1 MFVKTKNDLLI
12 SHCHSTGTGNQARTP
27 MAQQFVTN
35 RLKYMIFNF
44 RLVSDEVD
52 NFKREIEIDAD
63 DTFLDLRNAICDA
76 VQYDRSEMCSFF
88 LCDDSWEKE
97 KEITLEDMGTDSDED
112 TYLMDECILNDYIDD
127 EGQKLMFVF
136 DYLTDRAFFLQLKKI
151 ITGKSLKDPVCTLSM
166 GKAPE
171 QHIDMKRFEADIDA
185 KAAKQASIEDFGE
198 DFDEEG
204 YNEDEFDPEGF
215 SDLTFD
221 EH

>member
-1 MFVKTKNDLLI
+1 
-12 SHCHSTGTGNQARTP
+12 
-27 MAQQFVTN
+27 
-35 RLKYMIFNF
+35 MIFNF

-112 TYLMDECILNDYIDD
+112 TYLMDECILSDYLDD

-136 DYLTDRAFFLQLKKI
+136 DYMTDSAFFLQLKKI

-166 GKAPE
+166 GKAPD
-171 QHIDMKRFEADIDA
+171 QHIDMKRFEAEIDA
-185 KAAKQASIEDFGE
+185 KAAKQASLEDFGE
-198 DFDEEG
+198 DFDEDG

>member
-1 MFVKTKNDLLI
+1 
-12 SHCHSTGTGNQARTP
+12 
-27 MAQQFVTN
+27 
-35 RLKYMIFNF
+35 MIFNF

-112 TYLMDECILNDYIDD
+112 TYLMDECILSDYRDD

-136 DYLTDRAFFLQLKKI
+136 DYMTDRAFFLQLKKI

-166 GKAPE
+166 GKAPD
-171 QHIDMKRFEADIDA
+171 QHIDMKRFEAEIDA
-185 KAAKQASIEDFGE
+185 KAAKQASLEDFGE
-198 DFDEEG
+198 DFDEDG

>member
-1 MFVKTKNDLLI
+1 
-12 SHCHSTGTGNQARTP
+12 
-27 MAQQFVTN
+27 
-35 RLKYMIFNF
+35 MIFNF

-112 TYLMDECILNDYIDD
+112 TYLMDECILSDYLDD

-136 DYLTDRAFFLQLKKI
+136 DYMTDRAFFLQLKK
-151 ITGKSLKDPVCTLSM
+151 S
-166 GKAPE
+166 
-171 QHIDMKRFEADIDA
+171 
-185 KAAKQASIEDFGE
+185 
-198 DFDEEG
+198 
-204 YNEDEFDPEGF
+204 
-215 SDLTFD
+215 
-221 EH
+221 

>member
-1 MFVKTKNDLLI
+1 
-12 SHCHSTGTGNQARTP
+12 
-27 MAQQFVTN
+27 
-35 RLKYMIFNF
+35 MIFNF

-52 NFKREIEIDAD
+52 NFKRKIEIDAD

-112 TYLMDECILNDYIDD
+112 TYLMDECILSDYLDD

-136 DYLTDRAFFLQLKKI
+136 DYMTDRAFFLQLKKI

-166 GKAPE
+166 GKAPD
-171 QHIDMKRFEADIDA
+171 QHIDMKRFEAEIDA
-185 KAAKQASIEDFGE
+185 KAAKQASLEDFGE
-198 DFDEEG
+198 DFDEDG

>member
-1 MFVKTKNDLLI
+1 
-12 SHCHSTGTGNQARTP
+12 
-27 MAQQFVTN
+27 
-35 RLKYMIFNF
+35 MIFNF

-76 VQYDRSEMCSFF
+76 VKYDRSEMCSFF

-112 TYLMDECILNDYIDD
+112 TYLMDECILSDYLDD

-136 DYLTDRAFFLQLKKI
+136 DYMTDRAFFLQLKKI

-166 GKAPE
+166 GKAPD
-171 QHIDMKRFEADIDA
+171 QHIDMKRFEAEIDA
-185 KAAKQASIEDFGE
+185 KAAKQASLEDFGE
-198 DFDEEG
+198 DFDEDG

>member
-1 MFVKTKNDLLI
+1 
-12 SHCHSTGTGNQARTP
+12 
-27 MAQQFVTN
+27 
-35 RLKYMIFNF
+35 MIFNF

-112 TYLMDECILNDYIDD
+112 TYLMDECILSDYLDD

-136 DYLTDRAFFLQLKKI
+136 DYMTDRAFFLQLKKI

-166 GKAPE
+166 GKAPD
-171 QHIDMKRFEADIDA
+171 QHIDIKRFEAEIDA
-185 KAAKQASIEDFGE
+185 KAAKQASLEDFGE
-198 DFDEEG
+198 DFDEDG

>member
-1 MFVKTKNDLLI
+1 M
-12 SHCHSTGTGNQARTP
+12 
-27 MAQQFVTN
+27 
-35 RLKYMIFNF
+35 
-44 RLVSDEVD
+44 SDEVD

-112 TYLMDECILNDYIDD
+112 TYLMDECILSDYLDD

-136 DYLTDRAFFLQLKKI
+136 DYMTDRAFFLQLKKI

-166 GKAPE
+166 GKAPD
-171 QHIDMKRFEADIDA
+171 QHIDMKRFEAEIDA
-185 KAAKQASIEDFGE
+185 KAAKQASLEDFGE
-198 DFDEEG
+198 DFDEDG

>member
-1 MFVKTKNDLLI
+1 
-12 SHCHSTGTGNQARTP
+12 
-27 MAQQFVTN
+27 
-35 RLKYMIFNF
+35 MIFNF

-112 TYLMDECILNDYIDD
+112 TYLMDECILSYYLDD

-136 DYLTDRAFFLQLKKI
+136 DYMTDRAFFLQLKKI

-166 GKAPE
+166 GKAPD
-171 QHIDMKRFEADIDA
+171 QHIDMKRFEAEIDA
-185 KAAKQASIEDFGE
+185 KAAKQASLEDFGE
-198 DFDEEG
+198 DFDEDG
-204 YNEDEFDPEGF
+204 YNEDEFDPESF

>member
-1 MFVKTKNDLLI
+1 
-12 SHCHSTGTGNQARTP
+12 
-27 MAQQFVTN
+27 
-35 RLKYMIFNF
+35 MIFNF

-88 LCDDSWEKE
+88 LCDDGWEKE

-112 TYLMDECILNDYIDD
+112 TYLMDECILSDYLDD

-136 DYLTDRAFFLQLKKI
+136 DYMTDRAFFLQLKKI

-166 GKAPE
+166 GKAPD
-171 QHIDMKRFEADIDA
+171 QHIDMKRFEAEIDA
-185 KAAKQASIEDFGE
+185 KAAKQASLEDFGE
-198 DFDEEG
+198 DFDEDG

>member
-1 MFVKTKNDLLI
+1 
-12 SHCHSTGTGNQARTP
+12 
-27 MAQQFVTN
+27 
-35 RLKYMIFNF
+35 MIFNF

-52 NFKREIEIDAD
+52 NFKREIEIVAD

-112 TYLMDECILNDYIDD
+112 TYLMDECILSDYLDD

-136 DYLTDRAFFLQLKKI
+136 DYMTDRAFFLQLKKI

-166 GKAPE
+166 GKAPD
-171 QHIDMKRFEADIDA
+171 QHIDMKRFEAEIDA
-185 KAAKQASIEDFGE
+185 KAAKQASLEDFGE
-198 DFDEEG
+198 DFDEDG

>member
-1 MFVKTKNDLLI
+1 
-12 SHCHSTGTGNQARTP
+12 
-27 MAQQFVTN
+27 
-35 RLKYMIFNF
+35 
-44 RLVSDEVD
+44 
-52 NFKREIEIDAD
+52 
-63 DTFLDLRNAICDA
+63 
-76 VQYDRSEMCSFF
+76 
-88 LCDDSWEKE
+88 
-97 KEITLEDMGTDSDED
+97 
-112 TYLMDECILNDYIDD
+112 
-127 EGQKLMFVF
+127 
-136 DYLTDRAFFLQLKKI
+136 
-151 ITGKSLKDPVCTLSM
+151 M

>member
-1 MFVKTKNDLLI
+1 
-12 SHCHSTGTGNQARTP
+12 
-27 MAQQFVTN
+27 
-35 RLKYMIFNF
+35 MIFNF

-112 TYLMDECILNDYIDD
+112 TYLMDECILSDYLDD

-136 DYLTDRAFFLQLKKI
+136 DYMTDRAFFLQLKKI

-166 GKAPE
+166 GKAPD
-171 QHIDMKRFEADIDA
+171 QHIDMKRFEAEIDA
-185 KAAKQASIEDFGE
+185 KAAKQASLEDFGE
-198 DFDEEG
+198 DFDEDG

>member
-1 MFVKTKNDLLI
+1 
-12 SHCHSTGTGNQARTP
+12 
-27 MAQQFVTN
+27 
-35 RLKYMIFNF
+35 MIFNF

-76 VQYDRSEMCSFF
+76 VHYDRSEMCSFF

-112 TYLMDECILNDYIDD
+112 TYLMDECILSDYLDD

-136 DYLTDRAFFLQLKKI
+136 DYMTDRAFFLQLKKI

-166 GKAPE
+166 GKAPD
-171 QHIDMKRFEADIDA
+171 QHIDMKRFEAEIDA

-198 DFDEEG
+198 DFDEDG
-204 YNEDEFDPEGF
+204 YNKDEFDPEGF

>member
-1 MFVKTKNDLLI
+1 
-12 SHCHSTGTGNQARTP
+12 
-27 MAQQFVTN
+27 
-35 RLKYMIFNF
+35 MIFNF

-112 TYLMDECILNDYIDD
+112 TYLMDECILSDYLDD

-136 DYLTDRAFFLQLKKI
+136 DYMTDRAFFLQLKKI

-166 GKAPE
+166 GKAPD
-171 QHIDMKRFEADIDA
+171 QHIDMKRFEAEIDA
-185 KAAKQASIEDFGE
+185 KAAKQVSLEDFGE
-198 DFDEEG
+198 DFDEDG

>member
-1 MFVKTKNDLLI
+1 
-12 SHCHSTGTGNQARTP
+12 
-27 MAQQFVTN
+27 
-35 RLKYMIFNF
+35 MIFNF

-112 TYLMDECILNDYIDD
+112 TYLMDECILSDYLDD

-136 DYLTDRAFFLQLKKI
+136 DYMTDRAFFLQIKKI

-166 GKAPE
+166 GKAPD
-171 QHIDMKRFEADIDA
+171 QHIDMKRFEAEIDA
-185 KAAKQASIEDFGE
+185 KAAKQASLEDFGE
-198 DFDEEG
+198 DFDEDG

>member
-1 MFVKTKNDLLI
+1 
-12 SHCHSTGTGNQARTP
+12 
-27 MAQQFVTN
+27 
-35 RLKYMIFNF
+35 MIFNF

-52 NFKREIEIDAD
+52 NFKIEIEIDAD

-112 TYLMDECILNDYIDD
+112 TYLMDECILSDYLDD

-136 DYLTDRAFFLQLKKI
+136 DYMTDRAFFLQLKKI

-166 GKAPE
+166 GKAPD
-171 QHIDMKRFEADIDA
+171 QHIDMKRFEAEIDA
-185 KAAKQASIEDFGE
+185 KAAKQASLEDFGE
-198 DFDEEG
+198 DFDEDG

>member
-1 MFVKTKNDLLI
+1 
-12 SHCHSTGTGNQARTP
+12 
-27 MAQQFVTN
+27 
-35 RLKYMIFNF
+35 MIFNF

-112 TYLMDECILNDYIDD
+112 TYLMDECILSDYLDD

-136 DYLTDRAFFLQLKKI
+136 DYMTDRAFFLQLKKI

-166 GKAPE
+166 GKALD
-171 QHIDMKRFEADIDA
+171 QHIDMKRFEAEIDA
-185 KAAKQASIEDFGE
+185 KAAKQASLEDFGE
-198 DFDEEG
+198 DFDEDG

>member
-1 MFVKTKNDLLI
+1 
-12 SHCHSTGTGNQARTP
+12 
-27 MAQQFVTN
+27 
-35 RLKYMIFNF
+35 MIFNF

-97 KEITLEDMGTDSDED
+97 KEITLEDMSTDSDED
-112 TYLMDECILNDYIDD
+112 TYLMDECILSDYLDD

-136 DYLTDRAFFLQLKKI
+136 DYMTDRAFFLQLKKI

-166 GKAPE
+166 GKAPD
-171 QHIDMKRFEADIDA
+171 QHIDMKRFEAEIDA
-185 KAAKQASIEDFGE
+185 KAAKQASLEDFGE
-198 DFDEEG
+198 DFDEDG

>member
-1 MFVKTKNDLLI
+1 
-12 SHCHSTGTGNQARTP
+12 
-27 MAQQFVTN
+27 
-35 RLKYMIFNF
+35 MIFNF

-97 KEITLEDMGTDSDED
+97 KEITLEDMGTDSDGD
-112 TYLMDECILNDYIDD
+112 TYLMDECILSDYLDD

-136 DYLTDRAFFLQLKKI
+136 DYMTDRAFFLQLKKI

-166 GKAPE
+166 GKAPD
-171 QHIDMKRFEADIDA
+171 QHIDMKRFEAEIDA
-185 KAAKQASIEDFGE
+185 KAAKQASLEDFGE
-198 DFDEEG
+198 DFDEDG

>member
-1 MFVKTKNDLLI
+1 
-12 SHCHSTGTGNQARTP
+12 
-27 MAQQFVTN
+27 
-35 RLKYMIFNF
+35 MIFNF

-112 TYLMDECILNDYIDD
+112 TYLMDECILSDYLDD

-136 DYLTDRAFFLQLKKI
+136 DYMTDRAFFLQLKKI

-166 GKAPE
+166 GKAPD
-171 QHIDMKRFEADIDA
+171 QHIDMKRFEAEIDA
-185 KAAKQASIEDFGE
+185 KAAIPRRFRRGLRRRRLQRRRIRPGRFLR
-198 DFDEEG
+198 
-204 YNEDEFDPEGF
+204 PH
-215 SDLTFD
+215 L
-221 EH
+221 

>member
-1 MFVKTKNDLLI
+1 
-12 SHCHSTGTGNQARTP
+12 
-27 MAQQFVTN
+27 
-35 RLKYMIFNF
+35 MIFNF

-112 TYLMDECILNDYIDD
+112 TYLMNECILSDYLDD

-136 DYLTDRAFFLQLKKI
+136 DYMTDRAFFLQLKKI

-166 GKAPE
+166 GKAPD
-171 QHIDMKRFEADIDA
+171 QHIDMKRFEAEIDA

-198 DFDEEG
+198 DFDEDG

>member
-1 MFVKTKNDLLI
+1 
-12 SHCHSTGTGNQARTP
+12 
-27 MAQQFVTN
+27 
-35 RLKYMIFNF
+35 MIFNF

-76 VQYDRSEMCSFF
+76 VQYNRSEMCSFF

-112 TYLMDECILNDYIDD
+112 TYLMDECILSDYLDD

-136 DYLTDRAFFLQLKKI
+136 DYMTDRAFFLQLKKI

-166 GKAPE
+166 GKAPD
-171 QHIDMKRFEADIDA
+171 QHIDMKRFEAEIDA
-185 KAAKQASIEDFGE
+185 KAAKQASLEDFGE
-198 DFDEEG
+198 DFDEDG

>member
-1 MFVKTKNDLLI
+1 
-12 SHCHSTGTGNQARTP
+12 
-27 MAQQFVTN
+27 
-35 RLKYMIFNF
+35 MIFNF
-44 RLVSDEVD
+44 RLVLDEVD

-112 TYLMDECILNDYIDD
+112 TYLMDECILSDYLDD

-136 DYLTDRAFFLQLKKI
+136 DYMTDRAFFLQLKKI

-166 GKAPE
+166 GKAPD
-171 QHIDMKRFEADIDA
+171 QHIDMKRFEAEIDA
-185 KAAKQASIEDFGE
+185 KAAKQASLEDFGE
-198 DFDEEG
+198 DFDEDG

>member
-1 MFVKTKNDLLI
+1 
-12 SHCHSTGTGNQARTP
+12 
-27 MAQQFVTN
+27 
-35 RLKYMIFNF
+35 MIFNF

-112 TYLMDECILNDYIDD
+112 TYLMDECILSDYLDD

-136 DYLTDRAFFLQLKKI
+136 DYMTDRAFFLQLKKI

-166 GKAPE
+166 GKAPD
-171 QHIDMKRFEADIDA
+171 QHIDMKRFEAEIDA
-185 KAAKQASIEDFGE
+185 KAAKQASLEDFGE
-198 DFDEEG
+198 DFDEDG

-215 SDLTFD
+215 SDLTLD

>member
-1 MFVKTKNDLLI
+1 
-12 SHCHSTGTGNQARTP
+12 
-27 MAQQFVTN
+27 
-35 RLKYMIFNF
+35 MIFNF

-112 TYLMDECILNDYIDD
+112 TYLMDECILSDYLDD

-136 DYLTDRAFFLQLKKI
+136 DYMTDRAFFLQLKKI
-151 ITGKSLKDPVCTLSM
+151 ISGKSLKDPVCTLSM
-166 GKAPE
+166 GKAPD
-171 QHIDMKRFEADIDA
+171 QHIDMKRFEAEIDA
-185 KAAKQASIEDFGE
+185 KAAKQASLEDFGE
-198 DFDEEG
+198 DFDEDG

>member
-1 MFVKTKNDLLI
+1 
-12 SHCHSTGTGNQARTP
+12 
-27 MAQQFVTN
+27 
-35 RLKYMIFNF
+35 MIFNF

-112 TYLMDECILNDYIDD
+112 TYLMDECILSDYLDD

-136 DYLTDRAFFLQLKKI
+136 DYMTDRAFFLQLKKI

-166 GKAPE
+166 GKAPD
-171 QHIDMKRFEADIDA
+171 QHIDMKRFEAEIDA
-185 KAAKQASIEDFGE
+185 KAAKASIEDFGE
-198 DFDEEG
+198 DFDEDG

>member
-1 MFVKTKNDLLI
+1 
-12 SHCHSTGTGNQARTP
+12 
-27 MAQQFVTN
+27 
-35 RLKYMIFNF
+35 MIFNF

-112 TYLMDECILNDYIDD
+112 TYLMDECILSDYLDD

-136 DYLTDRAFFLQLKKI
+136 DYMTDRAFFLQLKKI

-166 GKAPE
+166 GKAPD
-171 QHIDMKRFEADIDA
+171 QHIDMKRFEAEIDA
-185 KAAKQASIEDFGE
+185 KAAKQASLEDFGE
-198 DFDEEG
+198 DFDEDG
-204 YNEDEFDPEGF
+204 YNEDELTDLDAFEGN
-215 SDLTFD
+215 SID
-221 EH
+221 

>member
-1 MFVKTKNDLLI
+1 
-12 SHCHSTGTGNQARTP
+12 
-27 MAQQFVTN
+27 
-35 RLKYMIFNF
+35 MIFNF

-63 DTFLDLRNAICDA
+63 ATFLDLRNAICDA
-76 VQYDRSEMCSFF
+76 VKYDRSEMCSFF

-112 TYLMDECILNDYIDD
+112 TYLMDECILSDYIDD

-204 YNEDEFDPEGF
+204 YNDDEFDPDGF

>member
-1 MFVKTKNDLLI
+1 
-12 SHCHSTGTGNQARTP
+12 
-27 MAQQFVTN
+27 
-35 RLKYMIFNF
+35 MIFNF

-63 DTFLDLRNAICDA
+63 DTFLDLRNPICDA

-112 TYLMDECILNDYIDD
+112 TYLMDECILSDYLDD

-136 DYLTDRAFFLQLKKI
+136 DYMTDRAFFLQLKKI

-166 GKAPE
+166 GKAPD
-171 QHIDMKRFEADIDA
+171 QHIDMKRFEAEIDA
-185 KAAKQASIEDFGE
+185 KAAKQASLEDFGE
-198 DFDEEG
+198 DFDEDG

>member
-1 MFVKTKNDLLI
+1 
-12 SHCHSTGTGNQARTP
+12 
-27 MAQQFVTN
+27 
-35 RLKYMIFNF
+35 MIFNF

-63 DTFLDLRNAICDA
+63 NTFLDLRNAICDA

-112 TYLMDECILNDYIDD
+112 TYLMDECILSDYLDD

-136 DYLTDRAFFLQLKKI
+136 DYMTDRAFFLQLKKI

-166 GKAPE
+166 GKAPD
-171 QHIDMKRFEADIDA
+171 QHIDMKRFEAEIDA
-185 KAAKQASIEDFGE
+185 KAAKQASLEDFGE
-198 DFDEEG
+198 DFDEDG

>member
-1 MFVKTKNDLLI
+1 
-12 SHCHSTGTGNQARTP
+12 
-27 MAQQFVTN
+27 
-35 RLKYMIFNF
+35 MIFNF

-112 TYLMDECILNDYIDD
+112 TYLMDECILSDYLDD

-136 DYLTDRAFFLQLKKI
+136 DYMTDRAFFLQLKKI

-166 GKAPE
+166 GKAPD
-171 QHIDMKRFEADIDA
+171 QHIDMKRFEAEIDA
-185 KAAKQASIEDFGE
+185 KAAKQALLEDFGE
-198 DFDEEG
+198 DFDEDG

>member
-1 MFVKTKNDLLI
+1 
-12 SHCHSTGTGNQARTP
+12 
-27 MAQQFVTN
+27 
-35 RLKYMIFNF
+35 MIFNF

-112 TYLMDECILNDYIDD
+112 TYLMDECILSDYLDD

-136 DYLTDRAFFLQLKKI
+136 DYMTDRAFFLQLKKI

-166 GKAPE
+166 GKAPD
-171 QHIDMKRFEADIDA
+171 QHIDMKRFEAEIDA
-185 KAAKQASIEDFGE
+185 KVAKQASLEDFGE
-198 DFDEEG
+198 DFDEDG

>member
-1 MFVKTKNDLLI
+1 
-12 SHCHSTGTGNQARTP
+12 
-27 MAQQFVTN
+27 
-35 RLKYMIFNF
+35 MIFNF

-112 TYLMDECILNDYIDD
+112 TYLMDECILSDYLDD

-136 DYLTDRAFFLQLKKI
+136 DYMTDRAFFLQLKKI

-166 GKAPE
+166 GKAPD
-171 QHIDMKRFEADIDA
+171 QHIDMKRFEAEIDA
-185 KAAKQASIEDFGE
+185 KAAKQASLEDFRE
-198 DFDEEG
+198 DFDEDG